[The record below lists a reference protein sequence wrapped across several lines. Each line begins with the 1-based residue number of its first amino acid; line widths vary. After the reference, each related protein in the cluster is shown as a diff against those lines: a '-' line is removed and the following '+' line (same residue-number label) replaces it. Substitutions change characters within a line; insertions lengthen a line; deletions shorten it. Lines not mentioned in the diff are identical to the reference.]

1 MSVIKEFREFAVKGN
16 VIDLAVGVIIGAAF
30 GKIVDS
36 VVRDL
41 IMPIVGLAFG
51 KLDFSQYFL
60 ALGQIPAGTPQ
71 TLDAVR
77 QAGVPVLAYG
87 SFITV
92 AINFTILAFI
102 IFLMV
107 KQINRLKSLA
117 EREKQ
122 TEALQAPPP
131 PSPEVELLKEIR
143 DTLKSGGSSRTP
155 PI

>member
-1 MSVIKEFREFAVKGN
+1 MSVLKEFREFAVKGN

-60 ALGQIPAGTPQ
+60 ALGHVPPGTPHS
-71 TLDAVR
+71 LDAVR
-77 QAGVPVLAYG
+77 QAGIPVLAYG

-92 AINFTILAFI
+92 ALNFVILALI
-102 IFLMV
+102 IFFMV

-117 EREKQ
+117 EKEKQ
-122 TEALQAPPP
+122 EVAAQAATPPE
-131 PSPEVELLKEIR
+131 SPEVEILKEIR
-143 DTLKSGGSSRTP
+143 DTLKAGK
-155 PI
+155 